1 MCSSFAIFSDGKLEI
16 VVPSFV
22 HYLEVLE
29 GSDGD
34 KLPGIE
40 RFHLFFSVC
49 SLEVWLNDSYKHLHN
64 DLLGWPAFHQSTVHA
79 SPLLY
84 DIDKDGVREIALATY
99 NGEVL
104 FFR

>member
-1 MCSSFAIFSDGKLEI
+1 MIFMSI
-16 VVPSFV
+16 VVDGFV
-22 HYLEVLE
+22 
-29 GSDGD
+29 
-34 KLPGIE
+34 
-40 RFHLFFSVC
+40 
-49 SLEVWLNDSYKHLHN
+49 
-64 DLLGWPAFHQSTVHA
+64 GWPAFHQSTVHA

>member
-1 MCSSFAIFSDGKLEI
+1 M
-16 VVPSFV
+16 V
-22 HYLEVLE
+22 
-29 GSDGD
+29 
-34 KLPGIE
+34 
-40 RFHLFFSVC
+40 
-49 SLEVWLNDSYKHLHN
+49 
-64 DLLGWPAFHQSTVHA
+64 LGWPAFHQSSVHS

>member
-1 MCSSFAIFSDGKLEI
+1 MNTEEYPCKWDFQNCVMIGNADNKRLFLIAID
-16 VVPSFV
+16 
-22 HYLEVLE
+22 
-29 GSDGD
+29 
-34 KLPGIE
+34 
-40 RFHLFFSVC
+40 HLVFDL
-49 SLEVWLNDSYKHLHN
+49 SLIQNNLLHVF
-64 DLLGWPAFHQSTVHA
+64 LGWPAFHQSTVHS

>member
-1 MCSSFAIFSDGKLEI
+1 MISTCPYSDRSSG
-16 VVPSFV
+16 V
-22 HYLEVLE
+22 
-29 GSDGD
+29 
-34 KLPGIE
+34 
-40 RFHLFFSVC
+40 RFDFIQIILLLGF
-49 SLEVWLNDSYKHLHN
+49 
-64 DLLGWPAFHQSTVHA
+64 LGWPAFHQSTVHS

>member
-1 MCSSFAIFSDGKLEI
+1 MCDENGELQHGMACAAWNYQSDTHSFCVLFSM
-16 VVPSFV
+16 
-22 HYLEVLE
+22 
-29 GSDGD
+29 
-34 KLPGIE
+34 
-40 RFHLFFSVC
+40 LFDTFS
-49 SLEVWLNDSYKHLHN
+49 
-64 DLLGWPAFHQSTVHA
+64 LLTWINLSGWPAYHQSTVHA

>member
-1 MCSSFAIFSDGKLEI
+1 MIDHLVFDLTFIQNKLLRG
-16 VVPSFV
+16 F
-22 HYLEVLE
+22 
-29 GSDGD
+29 
-34 KLPGIE
+34 
-40 RFHLFFSVC
+40 
-49 SLEVWLNDSYKHLHN
+49 
-64 DLLGWPAFHQSTVHA
+64 LGWPAFHQSTVHS

>member
-1 MCSSFAIFSDGKLEI
+1 L
-16 VVPSFV
+16 
-22 HYLEVLE
+22 
-29 GSDGD
+29 
-34 KLPGIE
+34 
-40 RFHLFFSVC
+40 
-49 SLEVWLNDSYKHLHN
+49 LNDLS
-64 DLLGWPAFHQSTVHA
+64 GWPAFHQSTVHA

>member
-1 MCSSFAIFSDGKLEI
+1 MGQGDIWCHHGYSK
-16 VVPSFV
+16 
-22 HYLEVLE
+22 YLVDRLHAF
-29 GSDGD
+29 D
-34 KLPGIE
+34 
-40 RFHLFFSVC
+40 HLS
-49 SLEVWLNDSYKHLHN
+49 
-64 DLLGWPAFHQSTVHA
+64 GWPAYHQSMVHA